1 LKSGVDCRRTI
12 SSVRAVESWVVKLG
26 LWQIF
31 LSYSVHMSAN
41 NPLSLL
47 KQTYGYDQFR
57 GQQEEIINHVIAGGS
72 SFVLMPT
79 GSGKSLCYQIPSLCR
94 EGVGVIV
101 SPLIALMQDQ
111 ITALAQLGISA
122 GAINSSMSDR
132 EVFIVKDK
140 LERNDLDLLY
150 VAPERLVMPDFVE
163 LLKSVKIAL
172 FAIDEA
178 HCVSQWG
185 HDFRPDYT
193 ALSFLAERF
202 EGVPRVALTATADRA
217 TRKDIIERLK
227 LEGGRTFIGG
237 FDRPNIHYSIQ
248 ERNNPKKQV
257 YDFIMNN
264 HSEDSGII
272 YCISRKKVEE
282 MAEWLQKKNIHAL
295 PYHAGLTPETR
306 NRNQDRFLRDD
317 KVIIVATIAFG
328 MGIDKPDVRFVAHMN
343 IPKSIE
349 AYYQETG
356 RAGRDELPSNA
367 YMIYGMDDAVMQRN
381 WIEDSEAPEIQKRI
395 EHQKLN
401 ALLGLCEAAIC
412 RRQVL
417 LEYFDDS
424 GEPCGNCDTC
434 DTKPQTFD
442 GTIPAQMALSAVY
455 RTGQRFGMVYVVDV
469 LMGKEDD
476 RIIQFGHDQQ
486 STFGIGKQ
494 WSKPEWQNIFRQLV
508 SRNLLMVDVNEYNG
522 IKITEKGFAFL
533 KRKESIE
540 FRKLS
545 VKQKAK
551 RDKSTRRS
559 KPVMSDESDQGLFEK
574 LKEARQAMAKKRRVP
589 AYVIFHDKT
598 LIELASR
605 RPQSFEEM
613 LEVNGIG
620 ESKLKKFG
628 QTLLDVILADRNG

>member
-1 LKSGVDCRRTI
+1 MGGETWPVAK
-12 SSVRAVESWVVKLG
+12 
-26 LWQIF
+26 IF
-31 LSYSVHMSAN
+31 YSYFVHISAN

-57 GQQEEIINHVIAGGS
+57 GQQEEIINHLIAGGS

-122 GAINSSMSDR
+122 GAINSNMSDR
-132 EVFIVKDK
+132 EVFEVKEK
-140 LERNDLDLLY
+140 LEHNNLDLLY

-163 LLKSVKIAL
+163 LLKTVKVAL

-202 EGVPRVALTATADRA
+202 EGVPRIALTATADRA

-227 LEGGRTFIGG
+227 LEGGKIFIGG
-237 FDRPNIHYSIQ
+237 FDRPNIHYSIL

-264 HSEDSGII
+264 HPEDSGII
-272 YCISRKKVEE
+272 YCISRKKVED

-295 PYHAGLTPETR
+295 PYHAGLTPEVR
-306 NRNQDRFLRDD
+306 SRNQDRFLRDD

-356 RAGRDELPSNA
+356 RAGRDGLPANA

-412 RRQVL
+412 RRQIL
-417 LEYFDDS
+417 LEYFDDR

-434 DTKPQTFD
+434 DTKPETFD
-442 GTIPAQMALSAVY
+442 GTTPAQMALSAVY

-469 LMGKEDD
+469 LLGMMDD

-486 STFGIGKQ
+486 STFGIGKE

-533 KRKESIE
+533 KKKESID

-545 VKQKAK
+545 VKQKA
-551 RDKSTRRS
+551 RRNKSTRRS
-559 KPVMSDESDQGLFEK
+559 KPVMSDESDQELFEK
-574 LKEARQAMAKKRRVP
+574 LKEARQAMAKKRKVP

-598 LIELASR
+598 LIELAGR

-613 LEVNGIG
+613 LEINGIG
-620 ESKLKKFG
+620 ESKLEKFG
-628 QTLLDVILADRNG
+628 QSLLDVILADRSS

>member
-1 LKSGVDCRRTI
+1 MRNFYSYLVQKSAK
-12 SSVRAVESWVVKLG
+12 S
-26 LWQIF
+26 
-31 LSYSVHMSAN
+31 
-41 NPLSLL
+41 PLSIL
-47 KQTYGYDQFR
+47 KHTYGYDQFR
-57 GQQEEIINHVIAGGS
+57 GQQAEIIDYIVGGGDA
-72 SFVLMPT
+72 FVLMPT
-79 GSGKSLCYQIPSLCR
+79 GSGKSLCYQIPAMCR
-94 EGVGVIV
+94 EGVGVVV

-111 ITALAQLGISA
+111 ITALEQLGIAA
-122 GAINSSMSDR
+122 GAINSGMPPA
-132 EVFIVKDK
+132 EVFHVKQK
-140 LERNDLDLLY
+140 LEKNQLDLLY
-150 VAPERLVMPDFVE
+150 VAPERLVMPEFLD
-163 LLKSVKIAL
+163 LLDEVKIAL

-193 ALSFLAERF
+193 ALTLLAERF
-202 EGVPRVALTATADRA
+202 EEIPRVALTATADQA
-217 TRKDIIERLK
+217 TRKDIVERLK
-227 LEGGRTFIGG
+227 LDKGKTFIGG
-237 FDRPNIHYSIQ
+237 FDRPNIHYSIL

-257 YDFIMNN
+257 HDFITTN
-264 HSEDSGII
+264 HPKDSGII
-272 YCISRKKVEE
+272 YCISRKKVED

-295 PYHAGLTPETR
+295 PYHAGLPAEVR
-306 NRNQDRFLRDD
+306 SKNQDRFLRED

-356 RAGRDELPSNA
+356 RAGRDGLPSNA

-412 RRQVL
+412 RRQIL

-434 DTKPQTFD
+434 DTKPETFD
-442 GTIPAQMALSAVY
+442 GTTPAQMALSAVY

-469 LMGKEDD
+469 LLGVAEK

-486 STFGIGKQ
+486 STFGIGKE

-522 IKITEKGFAFL
+522 IKITKKGFAFL

-545 VKQKAK
+545 LKRKA
-551 RDKSTRRS
+551 TRNKASRTS
-559 KPVMSDESDQGLFEK
+559 KPVLDNVTEQNLFEK
-574 LKEARQAMAKKRRVP
+574 LKEARQVMAKKRRVP

-598 LIELASR
+598 LIELAEI

-613 LEVNGIG
+613 LEINGIG
-620 ESKLKKFG
+620 EAKLKKFG
-628 QTLLDVILADRNG
+628 QTLLDVILAA